1 MKFPL
6 PMSLRVPEVVARQL
20 PKVVG
25 RHGLGGIE
33 PIRRLISR
41 CLINTFGYSTTLRPR
56 ALSLASDY
64 TSWLSL
70 TDRTFSGRHLPPSTP
85 EQQAA
90 LPAEADVVA
99 LYRRERLIP
108 AADTSVMFMFFAQW
122 FTDSFLRTSLA
133 DYRKNE
139 SDHEI
144 DLCQIYGKNIDAT
157 NLLRSKQG
165 GRLKSQVIEGEE
177 YPEFLFAAREMGQ
190 PAVFKPEFEGLFDPA
205 FITDVILRSAPE
217 LQTDT
222 FFAVGL
228 EHGNSTIGN
237 TVMNIVFL
245 REHNRVAGILAEE
258 NLGWDD
264 ERVFQTAR
272 NILIVLLLKLVVEE
286 YIMHIG
292 PFDFPLEAVPFI
304 ADEERWNR
312 TNWCAIEFN
321 LLYRW
326 HSLVPD
332 KIGAGPDALD
342 ATGFRNNNTLVL
354 EQGIEAIMA
363 MCSKEPAGRIGL
375 LNTPAFLVDSP
386 RTAWPSV
393 EQVTVGL
400 MRKARLRSFN
410 DYREAYGL
418 SRLAGFD
425 ELTSDTDVRQRLE
438 ALYGDIEELEWY
450 VGIFAED
457 YPDYMMMGE
466 LMTYMVANDAFTQAL
481 TNPLLARNVFNEA
494 TFTKTGMRI
503 LKETGSLQ
511 EIVARNAAAPNAV
524 HVSFS
529 YESKIS
535 GNGNGRAR

>member
-1 MKFPL
+1 MN
-6 PMSLRVPEVVARQL
+6 LRVPEVVAQQL
-20 PKVVG
+20 PRVVG
-25 RHGLGGIE
+25 RLGLGGIE

-41 CLINTFGYSTTLRPR
+41 CMINKFGYSTTLRPR

-90 LPAEADVVA
+90 LPDEADVVA
-99 LYRRERLIP
+99 LYRREQLIRAP
-108 AADTSVMFMFFAQW
+108 DTSVMFMFFAQW
-122 FTDSFLRTSLA
+122 FTDSFLRTSLT

-139 SDHEI
+139 SNHEI
-144 DLCQIYGKNIDAT
+144 DLCQIYGRNIEAT

-165 GRLKSQVIEGEE
+165 GRLKSQVINGEE
-177 YPEFLFAAREMGQ
+177 YPEFLFAPREMGQ
-190 PAVFKPEFEGLFDPA
+190 PAVFKAEFEGLFEPA

-245 REHNRVAGILAEE
+245 REHNRVAGILAKE
-258 NLGWDD
+258 NPEWDD
-264 ERVFQTAR
+264 ERIFQTAR
-272 NILIVLLLKLVVEE
+272 NILIVILLKLVVEE
-286 YIMHIG
+286 YITHIG
-292 PFDFPLEAVPFI
+292 PFNFPIEAVPFI
-304 ADEERWNR
+304 ADEERWDR

-332 KIGAGPDALD
+332 TIGTGPGALD

-354 EQGIEAIMA
+354 ERGIETIMA

-375 LNTPAFLVDSP
+375 LNTPAFLVDNSP
-386 RTAWPSV
+386 YGPSV

-400 MRKARLRSFN
+400 MRETRLRSFN

-438 ALYGDIEELEWY
+438 ALYGDIDKLEWY

-457 YPDYMMMGE
+457 YPDYMRMGE
-466 LMTYMVANDAFTQAL
+466 LMSYMVANDAFTQAL

-511 EIVARNAAAPNAV
+511 EIVVRNAAAPGAV

-529 YESKIS
+529 Y
-535 GNGNGRAR
+535 